1 MPLLV
6 WIMIKRMNNLKVT
19 STLYPKGHK
28 KGINTPKGIN
38 KRGQEGLST
47 TSLLV
52 LILGAVAL
60 VVIIIG
66 FTQGWS
72 FFTDLLGKTD
82 IDIAV
87 IKQKCETILPFGV
100 ASYCLDKIEIGNN
113 NYINCGY
120 ANTNLNVIIENSL
133 TCSDNDAKA
142 ICRKIKLEEGENYK
156 NKLTKIKVNGKPCG
170 GTGSWDV
177 GADSG

>member
-1 MPLLV
+1 
-6 WIMIKRMNNLKVT
+6 MIKRM
-19 STLYPKGHK
+19 
-28 KGINTPKGIN
+28 GIN

-66 FTQGWS
+66 FTQGWG
-72 FFTDLLGKTD
+72 FFTDLLGQTD

-87 IKQKCETILPFGV
+87 IKQKCETILPFG
-100 ASYCLDKIEIGNN
+100 ASYCLDKIEIGKD

-120 ANTNLNVIIENSL
+120 ANTDLKVKIENSL
-133 TCSDNDAKA
+133 ECTNDDAKA
-142 ICRKIKLEEGENYK
+142 ICQKIKLEEGDNYK

-170 GTGSWDV
+170 GTTEGNWDV
-177 GADSG
+177 QV